1 MTKNKQPYVSFCIL
15 TYKQEDYILDALRGA
30 VAQDYDDMEII
41 ISDDCSP
48 DSTFERIQEFVASYK
63 GDKKIVVNR
72 NDHNLG
78 LVPHYNKVLGE
89 LANGEILVI
98 ADGDD
103 VSYPN
108 RTVDTVDAFKDENVM
123 LVTGGHRVIDSK
135 GAILETMCADKPSE
149 QMLSLSCDYLKSKT
163 FMCGDFAPAFRR
175 KVLDW
180 FGPLSNDCQTEDS
193 TLRLRAILLGSVV
206 STNKIFQ
213 YYRRHDNNITSTSN
227 IFRLKTKQ
235 IADQYKRDIEKAY
248 QAGKISTQIYHKL
261 KRKVNYYVCDR
272 EFARLRTQ
280 NRMWGIARRIVN
292 LYYRITL

>member
-1 MTKNKQPYVSFCIL
+1 MTEDKHPYVSFCIL
-15 TYKQEDYILDALRGA
+15 TYKQEDFIVDALKGA
-30 VAQDYDDMEII
+30 VNQDFDDMEII

-48 DSTFERIQEFVASYK
+48 DSTFDKIQEFVSSYM
-63 GDKKIVVNR
+63 GNKKIIVNR
-72 NDHNLG
+72 NEHNMG

-89 LANGEILVI
+89 LAKGEILII

-108 RTVDTVDAFKDENVM
+108 RTIDTVDAFKDENVM
-123 LVTGGHRVIDSK
+123 LVTGGHCIIDSK
-135 GAILETMCADKPSE
+135 GAVHETICADTTSE
-149 QMLSLSCDYLKSKT
+149 QKLLSACDYLKTKT

-206 STNKIFQ
+206 SSNKIFQ
-213 YYRRHDNNITSTSN
+213 YYRRHDNNISSTSN

-235 IADQYKRDIEKAY
+235 IANQYKRDVEKVY
-248 QAGKISTQIYHKL
+248 QAGKISRQIYHKL
-261 KRKVNYYVCDR
+261 RRKVNYYVCDR
-272 EFARLRTQ
+272 ELARLRTQ

-292 LYYRITL
+292 LYYQITL